1 MPKVYFYQA
10 VSAQNSPE
18 ERPFPWEEGLRRFEG
33 NGFSSRFARFQCED
47 GWYLLGIPFPDFG
60 LLALYRLQQDSLP
73 QIEHANKV
81 RPLSLGKDESLA
93 HVTWVKHFPQNV
105 FAVLRSQFGPQQNR
119 IETYISKRLF
129 APETPLRLTPLLM
142 HDVRERLRKS
152 KEAKWLQFKIPTSQ
166 IDFLEERNIRSILTS
181 ARDAYAGTEIE
192 IKISVSGRQKSTKPS
207 RDLFSEVSSLADS
220 GNLDLFQKC
229 RAGYVNPETERVEQI
244 DLLKE
249 HIAISAV
256 LPGQIGHLTEKQAVD
271 VIDQGYTGV
280 KTQIRSAI
288 GGS

>member
-1 MPKVYFYQA
+1 MPKVCFYRA
-10 VSAQNSPE
+10 VSTQDIPE
-18 ERPFPWEEGLRRFEG
+18 ECPFPWGEGLRRFERK
-33 NGFSSRFARFQCED
+33 GFSDAVARFQCED

-119 IETYISKRLF
+119 IETYISERLF
-129 APETPLRLTPLLM
+129 APQTPLRLTPLLM

-152 KEAKWLQFKIPTSQ
+152 KEAKWLQFKIPTSR
-166 IDFLEERNIRSILTS
+166 IDFLEESKIRSSLIS
-181 ARDAYAGTEIE
+181 MRDAYAGMEIE
-192 IKISVSGRQKSTKPS
+192 IKISVSGRQKRTKPS

-220 GNLDLFQKC
+220 GNLDHLQKC

-249 HIAISAV
+249 HIAIFAV
-256 LPGQIGHLTEKQAVD
+256 LPGQIGHLTEEQAVD
-271 VIDQGYTGV
+271 VLDQAYNEV